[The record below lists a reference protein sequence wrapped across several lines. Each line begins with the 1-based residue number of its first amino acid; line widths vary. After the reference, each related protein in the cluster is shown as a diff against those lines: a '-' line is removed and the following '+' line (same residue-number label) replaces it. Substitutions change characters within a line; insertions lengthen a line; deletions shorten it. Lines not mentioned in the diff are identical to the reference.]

1 MKRVAILA
9 LMLAVFSMAVNF
21 ASAKDPEFVLKF
33 GHLANEENPWHKSA
47 LEFAQ
52 IVKKKTGGAVEVQVF
67 PNSQLGKEMDLI
79 RGMQMGTADFTI
91 TGESMQ
97 NWAPLAA
104 LLAAPYAVRDLD
116 HLKKI
121 INSKANEKIAQQII
135 DKVKVRPVATFGR
148 GPRNLTS
155 NRPITKPSDLN
166 GMILRVPNVPLFVSF
181 WEAAGAKPTPMAF
194 SEVFTSLQQGT
205 IEGQE
210 NPLALIKSAS
220 FYEVQKYVNLT
231 EHVTGWIYVAMSERK
246 FQKLPKEYQ
255 DAILEAGK
263 IVSEHA
269 MDNLVKE
276 EEEYKQFLEAKGMK
290 FVEVDKAEFQKIAAK
305 AVKENFSPEQY
316 ALYEE
321 IVNIK

>member
-1 MKRVAILA
+1 MRKNIVVAL
-9 LMLAVFSMAVNF
+9 LVAVFALSMNLAQ
-21 ASAKDPEFVLKF
+21 AKDAEYVLKL

-47 LEFAQ
+47 LEFAE
-52 IVKKKTGGAVEVQVF
+52 IVKEKTDGNVEVQVF

-91 TGESMQ
+91 SGESMQ

-121 INSKANEKIAQQII
+121 INSDANKKIAEQII
-135 DKVKVRPVATFGR
+135 EKVKVRPVATFGR

-155 NRPITKPSDLN
+155 NRPIKSPDELN
-166 GMILRVPNVPLFVSF
+166 GMILRVPNVPLFVAF
-181 WEAAGAKPTPMAF
+181 WEALGAKPTPMAF

-220 FYEVQKYVNLT
+220 FYEVQDYVNQT
-231 EHVTGWIYVAMSERK
+231 EHVTGWIYIIMSERK

-255 DAILEAGK
+255 EAILEAGR

-269 MDNLVKE
+269 IDNLVKE
-276 EEEYKQFLEAKGMK
+276 EAEYKKFLQEKGME
-290 FVEVDKAEFQKIAAK
+290 FVEVDKPAFQKVAAK
-305 AVKENFSPEQY
+305 VVKENFTPEQNAVY
-316 ALYEE
+316 TE

>member
-1 MKRVAILA
+1 MRKNIVIA
-9 LMLAVFSMAVNF
+9 LLVAVFALSMNLAQ
-21 ASAKDPEFVLKF
+21 AKDAEYVLKF

-47 LEFAQ
+47 LEFAE
-52 IVKKKTGGAVEVQVF
+52 IVKEKTDGNVEVQVF

-91 TGESMQ
+91 SGESMQ

-121 INSKANEKIAQQII
+121 INSDANKKISEQII
-135 DKVKVRPVATFGR
+135 EKVKVRPVATFGR

-155 NRPITKPSDLN
+155 NRPIKSPDELN
-166 GMILRVPNVPLFVSF
+166 GMILRVPNVPLFVAF
-181 WEAAGAKPTPMAF
+181 WEALGAKPTPMAF

-220 FYEVQKYVNLT
+220 FYEVQDYVNQT
-231 EHVTGWIYVAMSERK
+231 EHVTGWIYIVMSERK

-255 DAILEAGK
+255 EAILEAGR

-269 MDNLVKE
+269 IDNLVKE
-276 EEEYKQFLEAKGMK
+276 EAEYKKFLQEKGME
-290 FVEVDKAEFQKIAAK
+290 FVEVDKPAFQKVAAEV
-305 AVKENFSPEQY
+305 VKENFSPEQNAVY
-316 ALYEE
+316 TE

>member
-1 MKRVAILA
+1 MKRIAILGLLFA
-9 LMLAVFSMAVNF
+9 VLAINF
-21 ASAKDPEFVLKF
+21 AQAKDAEYVLKL
-33 GHLANEENPWHKSA
+33 GHLANEDNPWHKSA
-47 LEFAQ
+47 IEFAE
-52 IVKKKTGGAVEVQVF
+52 IVKEKTNGNVEIQVF

-79 RGMQMGTADFTI
+79 RGLQMGTADFTI
-91 TGESMQ
+91 SGESMQ

-121 INSKANEKIAQQII
+121 INSPANAKIAEQII

-155 NRPITKPSDLN
+155 NRPITKPSELN
-166 GMILRVPNVPLFVSF
+166 GMILRVPNVPVFVAF
-181 WEAAGAKPTPMAF
+181 WEALGAKPTPMAF

-220 FYEVQKYVNLT
+220 FYEVQDYVNET
-231 EHVTGWIYVAMSERK
+231 EHVTGWIYVIMSERK

-255 DAILEAGK
+255 DAIIEAGK

-269 MDNLVKE
+269 IENLVKE
-276 EEEYKQFLEAKGMK
+276 ESDYKTFLEGKGMK
-290 FVEVDKAEFQKIAAK
+290 FVKVDKAPFQKVAEQV
-305 AVKENFSPEQY
+305 VKDNFTPEQNEVY
-316 ALYEE
+316 QE
-321 IVNIK
+321 IISIK

>member
-1 MKRVAILA
+1 MKRIAIFVI
-9 LMLAVFSMAVNF
+9 MCAVLTINF
-21 ASAKDPEFVLKF
+21 AQAKDAEYVLKL
-33 GHLANEENPWHKSA
+33 GHLANEDNPWHKSA
-47 LEFAQ
+47 MEFAE
-52 IVKKKTGGAVEVQVF
+52 IVKEKTDGNVEIQIF

-91 TGESMQ
+91 SGESMQ

-121 INSKANEKIAQQII
+121 ISSPANAKIAEQII
-135 DKVKVRPVATFGR
+135 EKVKVRPVATFGR

-155 NRPITKPSDLN
+155 NRPIKTPADLK
-166 GMILRVPNVPLFVSF
+166 GMILRVPNVPIFVSF
-181 WEAAGAKPTPMAF
+181 WEALGAKPTPMAF

-220 FYEVQKYVNLT
+220 FYEVQDYVNQT
-231 EHVTGWIYVAMSERK
+231 EHVTGWIYVIMSERK

-255 DAILEAGK
+255 DAIIEAGK

-269 MDNLVKE
+269 IENLVAE
-276 EEEYKQFLEAKGMK
+276 EAEYKKFLEDKGMK
-290 FVEVDKAEFQKIAAK
+290 FVTVDKSGFQKIAEQVAK
-305 AVKENFSPEQY
+305 DNFTPEQNAVY
-316 ALYEE
+316 QE
-321 IVNIK
+321 IINIK

>member
-1 MKRVAILA
+1 MRKLSIFAVL
-9 LMLAVFSMAVNF
+9 LAVIACTTGLVQ
-21 ASAKDPEFVLKF
+21 AKDPEYVLKF
-33 GHLANEENPWHKSA
+33 GHLANEDNTWHKSA
-47 LEFAQ
+47 LEFAEL
-52 IVKKKTGGAVEVQVF
+52 VKEKTDGNVEIQVF

-91 TGESMQ
+91 SGESMQ

-116 HLKKI
+116 HLKKV
-121 INSKANEKIAQQII
+121 INSPANKKIGAQII

-155 NRPITKPSDLN
+155 NRKITKPEDLK

-220 FYEVQKYVNLT
+220 FYEVQDYVNQT
-231 EHVTGWIYVAMSERK
+231 EHVTGWIYIIMSERK
-246 FQKLPKEYQ
+246 FQKLPKKYQ

-263 IVSEHA
+263 IVSDHA
-269 MDNLVKE
+269 LDNLVKE
-276 EEEYKQFLEAKGMK
+276 EEEYKKFLEEKGME
-290 FVEVDKAEFQKIAAK
+290 FVTVDKDAFQKVAEK
-305 AVKENFSPEQY
+305 VVKENFSPEQNAVY
-316 ALYEE
+316 QE
-321 IVNIK
+321 IINIK

>member
-1 MKRVAILA
+1 MKKIAIFA
-9 LMLAVFSMAVNF
+9 LLFAVVSMTVNF
-21 ASAKDPEFVLKF
+21 AQAKDAEFVLKF
-33 GHLANEENPWHKSA
+33 GHIANEDNPWHKSA
-47 LEFAQ
+47 LEFAELVKEKTNGNVEIQ
-52 IVKKKTGGAVEVQVF
+52 IF
-67 PNSQLGKEMDLI
+67 PNSQIGKEMDLI

-91 TGESMQ
+91 SGESMQ

-121 INSKANEKIAQQII
+121 INSKANEKIANQII
-135 DKVKVRPVATFGR
+135 EKVKVRPVATFGR

-155 NRPITKPSDLN
+155 NRPIKTPADLN
-166 GMILRVPNVPLFVSF
+166 GMILRVPNVPIFVSF
-181 WEAAGAKPTPMAF
+181 WEALGAKPTPMAF

-220 FYEVQKYVNLT
+220 FYEVQKYVNET
-231 EHVTGWIYVAMSERK
+231 EHVTGWIYVIMSERK

-255 DAILEAGK
+255 DAIIEAGK
-263 IVSEHA
+263 IVSDHA
-269 MDNLVKE
+269 LKNLVKE
-276 EEEYKQFLEAKGMK
+276 EAEYKKFLEEKGMK
-290 FVEVDKAEFQKIAAK
+290 FVKVDKAPFQKVAK
-305 AVKENFSPEQY
+305 QVAKEKLTPEQNE
-316 ALYEE
+316 LYQE

>member
-1 MKRVAILA
+1 MKKS
-9 LMLAVFSMAVNF
+9 LMLAILLTVITCTSGLVQ
-21 ASAKDPEFVLKF
+21 AKDPEYVLKL
-33 GHLANEENPWHKSA
+33 GHLANEDNTWHKSA
-47 LEFAQ
+47 LEFAEL
-52 IVKKKTGGAVEVQVF
+52 VKEKTDGNVEIQVF

-91 TGESMQ
+91 SGESMQ

-104 LLAAPYAVRDLD
+104 LLAAPYAIRDLD
-116 HLKKI
+116 HLKKV
-121 INSKANEKIAQQII
+121 INSPANAKIEAQIL

-155 NRPITKPSDLN
+155 NRKITKPADLN
-166 GMILRVPNVPLFVSF
+166 GMILRVPNVPLFVAF

-205 IEGQE
+205 IAGQE

-220 FYEVQKYVNLT
+220 FYEVQDYVNQT
-231 EHVTGWIYVAMSERK
+231 EHVTGWIYVIMSERT
-246 FQKLPKEYQ
+246 FQRLPKEYQ

-269 MDNLVKE
+269 IDNLVKE
-276 EEEYKQFLEAKGMK
+276 EAEYKKFLEDKGME
-290 FVEVDKAEFQKIAAK
+290 FVEVDKAAFQNVAEKVVA
-305 AVKENFSPEQY
+305 ENFTPEQNAVY
-316 ALYEE
+316 QE
-321 IVNIK
+321 IINIK